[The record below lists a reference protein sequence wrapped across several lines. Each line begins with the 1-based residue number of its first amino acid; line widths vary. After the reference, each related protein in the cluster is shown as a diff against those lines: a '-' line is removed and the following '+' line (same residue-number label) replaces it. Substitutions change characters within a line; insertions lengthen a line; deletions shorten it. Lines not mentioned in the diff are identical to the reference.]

1 MIPVF
6 IVLFFLHY
14 SGSTYVV
21 AAVFLLAAITD
32 WFDGFLARKLEQFSP
47 FGEFLDPVADKLMVT
62 AALVLIVAQYH
73 IWWVALAGIVIISR
87 EILISALREWMAELG
102 KHASVKVSY
111 IGKIKTAVQMVAL
124 IFLLSQPTEFN
135 WVVILGFI
143 LLWIAVILTLWS
155 MFVYLK
161 AAWASITQPDE

>member
-6 IVLFFLHY
+6 ILLFFLHY
-14 SGSTYVV
+14 SGSTYIV

-32 WFDGFLARKLEQFSP
+32 WFDGFLARKLEQYSP
-47 FGEFLDPVADKLMVT
+47 FGEFLDPVADKLMVA
-62 AALVLIVAQYH
+62 AALVLIVAQYP

-111 IGKIKTAVQMVAL
+111 IGKIKTTVQMVAL
-124 IFLLSQPTEFN
+124 IFLLSQPTGFN
-135 WVVILGFI
+135 WVVVLGFI

-155 MFVYLK
+155 MFVYLQ
-161 AAWASITQPDE
+161 AAWISITQSDE